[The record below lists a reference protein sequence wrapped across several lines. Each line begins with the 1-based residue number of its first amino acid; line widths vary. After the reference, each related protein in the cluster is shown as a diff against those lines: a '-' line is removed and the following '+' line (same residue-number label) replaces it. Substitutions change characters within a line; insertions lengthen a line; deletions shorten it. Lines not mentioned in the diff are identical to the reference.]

1 MASWAEIE
9 SALPPAALAAL
20 KAAQAKAAKTTST
33 GPVATPTATATAT
46 TATAPA
52 LTAPIAIIA
61 TTPTPTSS
69 TEDAELLAV
78 QESYQHQSAQQSL
91 LQATPPN
98 ELIQTIRHDGV
109 VRINKALPPHLCDQ
123 LKSVVDQE
131 LATKVE
137 QLNMDGFQAA
147 QAGAPGGFGRVYSR
161 KNRYDLYVKNE
172 GVYAEATKLLL
183 EGSVGDF
190 FRNLFLSD
198 TPNTPNNSAQS
209 DQSDQSDQSATT
221 IHPSMQHLA
230 MSERNASGVVANE
243 PVVASL
249 WEYSTM
255 TSDPNSPRQPI
266 HPDNSWTEQPVLYT
280 AFVALQD
287 ITAEMGPTL
296 FLPGTQTQEC
306 HDKFL
311 SEKTR
316 CTFLQTEV
324 QYVTSELKKGDVQ
337 IMDSRILHAG
347 LANKSADKRRTL
359 FYFTIRNP
367 CCDPRS
373 FVGIPSGK

>member
-1 MASWAEIE
+1 
-9 SALPPAALAAL
+9 
-20 KAAQAKAAKTTST
+20 
-33 GPVATPTATATAT
+33 
-46 TATAPA
+46 
-52 LTAPIAIIA
+52 
-61 TTPTPTSS
+61 
-69 TEDAELLAV
+69 LLAV

-147 QAGAPGGFGRVYSR
+147 QAGEPGGFGRVYSR
-161 KNRYDLYVKNE
+161 KNRYDLYVKNK

-209 DQSDQSDQSATT
+209 DQSDQSDQLATT

-306 HDKFL
+306 HGKFL
-311 SEKTR
+311 N
-316 CTFLQTEV
+316 F
-324 QYVTSELKKGDVQ
+324 
-337 IMDSRILHAG
+337 
-347 LANKSADKRRTL
+347 
-359 FYFTIRNP
+359 
-367 CCDPRS
+367 
-373 FVGIPSGK
+373 